1 MTQLTSG
8 VPAPNLVLPA
18 IDGSVFDLS
27 KVKGKARHSHVL
39 SFLIVSIMQH
49 ENP

>member
-27 KVKGKARHSHVL
+27 KVKGKRHSHVL